1 MKRIMLS
8 LIVALAALGAQVV
21 SAREVKVMTYNVHN
35 GVGLDKMRDH
45 KRIAGVMK
53 AWQPDFVAVQEVDS
67 ATARSGRAFVL
78 GEIAAHAGMVPV
90 FAPAIEFD
98 GGRYGIGLLSKNAP
112 DSVSRIPLPGRE
124 ESRMLLIAWFP
135 DVVIA
140 DTHLSLTPEDAL
152 ASVGIIRDALKSAG
166 RPVILMGDL
175 NSLPASP
182 AIRELVQDFMIVS
195 PDAPTFPANAPTE
208 RIDYIMVSRNTPCI
222 VPEAAVI
229 EEPSASDHR
238 PVGAVIVF

>member
-1 MKRIMLS
+1 MKRIML
-8 LIVALAALGAQVV
+8 LLTVALAALGAQTV

-35 GVGLDKMRDH
+35 GVGLDKKRDH
-45 KRIAGVMK
+45 KRIAQVIQSC
-53 AWQPDFVAVQEVDS
+53 QPDFVAVQEVDS

-78 GEIAAHAGMVPV
+78 GEIAAHAGMVPL

-98 GGRYGIGLLSKNAP
+98 GGRYGIGILTRTAP

-124 ESRMLLIAWFP
+124 ESRMLLVAWFK

-140 DTHLSLTPEDAL
+140 DTHLSLTSEDAL
-152 ASVGIIRDALKSAG
+152 ASVGIIRETLKSAG

-182 AIRELVQDFMIVS
+182 VIRELEQDFMIIS
-195 PDAPTFPANAPTE
+195 PDEPTFPANAPTE
-208 RIDYIMVSRNTPCI
+208 RIDYIMVSRNTPCT
-222 VPEAAVI
+222 VPEATVI
-229 EEPSASDHR
+229 PEPSASDHR
-238 PVGAVIVF
+238 PLSAAVVL